1 MKILQVDSVS
11 YAYTGSGIAAVKDVS
26 FTLER
31 GGYLAVLGTNG
42 SGKSTLARL
51 ICGFMDPSAG
61 TISFIRGTKTGIV
74 FQSPNDQI
82 VAGIVGSD
90 TAFGPQNLGLND
102 FEVQRRTNESLA
114 VTGLGSKI
122 EEKTS
127 TLSQG
132 QKQKL
137 AFSGIL
143 ALQPDV
149 LILDEAASMLDP
161 VSRAEM
167 LDFLDYWNSRGFSVI
182 HITHDID
189 EARRAKQVI
198 ALEDGKLIFNGLQ
211 TEFREN
217 TELLYRLFGDPLDS
231 LAKTDSGDRNRQKTE
246 ADALVFDDI
255 SFSYDPAK
263 PLFSGFSLSIEQGSL
278 NALMGAAGCGKSTLL
293 EIAAGLLTPVSGAVK
308 SETRPAL
315 ALQDSEH
322 ALFEEFAGDDVAY
335 GPRNNGV
342 SGKKLRDT
350 VKAAMDATGLPFD
363 RFADRYT
370 FRLSGGEK
378 RKLSLAGIIAL
389 DTPVMMFD
397 EPTAGLDPV
406 SRRAVI
412 QILQKIAAAGKTV
425 FFSTHREDEAAAA
438 DRVIR
443 LANAQDGTVFLTGDT
458 NGSSAAPGSGAKSP
472 DNSSAA
478 PGSTAKSPDGG
489 EPAENVRIGTTLPEQ
504 PPLAGAKL
512 LAFFANCGSIFSA
525 GSRKNSFIQKL
536 PAVAKYVVFGV
547 LFITSFL
554 MQTVFYSAAAIAVI
568 LLYAAAARYPLKKL
582 FRSFG
587 KILPWAL
594 LFFAFQ
600 LFFLPQGRGDTVY
613 YASKLLTVT
622 DTKLNA
628 GAITILHLT
637 AAFVSLAVFVYSIT
651 EREVLDGLEALLA
664 PFALMRVP
672 VRHLVLIVGII
683 FRFIPLLAEEAAL
696 IVKVQ
701 LIRGG
706 LGQAKGLTG
715 RIRMILPLVVPLI
728 MRTLKRADIL
738 ADALTARFYS

>member
-293 EIAAGLLTPVSGAVK
+293 EIAAGLLTPASGAVK

-458 NGSSAAPGSGAKSP
+458 NG
-472 DNSSAA
+472 SSAA